1 MTGESNW
8 SARAAWASGYV
19 ACAAGFLLCVVSFY
33 PGYLSPDSIRQF
45 TEARAWAFTDAHPP
59 LMAAVWGV
67 VDRVLPGPAG
77 MLLLH
82 NAAFWGALA
91 LFWRAVARR
100 SLLAGLCLVASGFLP
115 PVLALLSTIWKD
127 VGMGASLLLASAL
140 IYTALR
146 DGSKRALLAS
156 IPFLFYGYGV
166 RHNAAPAVLPLALWS
181 GVVACRLWPSLKE
194 RAAGRLRLLPF
205 ALGLA
210 YFLALTAA
218 VLLTTRALT
227 GGRSGYFS
235 QVVLL
240 HDLTAISIERGE
252 PLFPD
257 YVLRGENFSLARA
270 AATYQP
276 DQAVDLFKSE
286 GAVMK
291 MTENPE
297 EVAALRAKWLE
308 VVPAN
313 KAAYLRHRWAAF
325 RMMIGLGE
333 AEVCFPYLVTSR
345 PFAGYE
351 VNLDWRVHRLLRAVF
366 WKLRNT
372 FFFRGYVWLL
382 LSLGLL
388 STAAAGRLR
397 GDLEPAFV
405 LSLSGT
411 LYGLAY
417 FFFAPSCDFRYLWW
431 TVLAS
436 LASLCLC
443 VVPLVERWRVGV
455 KRSTPLP
462 RRA

>member
-1 MTGESNW
+1 LTDEPKG
-8 SARAAWASGYV
+8 SARAVWVAGYL
-19 ACAAGFLLCVVSFY
+19 ACVAGFLLCVVSFY
-33 PGYLSPDSIRQF
+33 PGYLSTDSIRQLS
-45 TEARAWAFTDAHPP
+45 EARAWAFTDAHPP
-59 LMAAVWGV
+59 LMAALWGV
-67 VDRVLPGPAG
+67 VDRVLPGPVG

-91 LFWRAVARR
+91 LFWRATARR
-100 SLLAGLCLVASGFLP
+100 SLWAGLCFVAAGFLP

-146 DGSKRALLAS
+146 GGSKWALVAS
-156 IPFLFYGYGV
+156 APLLFYGYGV

-181 GVVACRLWPSLKE
+181 GLAASRLWPSLKK
-194 RAAGRLRLLPF
+194 RAAGRLRALPF

-210 YFLALTAA
+210 YFLLLTAA

-227 GGRSGYFS
+227 GGRSGYFG

-240 HDLTAISIERGE
+240 HDLTAISMERGE
-252 PLFPD
+252 ALFPD
-257 YVLRGENFSLARA
+257 YVLRGENFSLAGA
-270 AATYQP
+270 AATYRP
-276 DQAVDLFKSE
+276 NQAIALFKGE
-286 GAVMK
+286 GAVMS

-297 EVAALRAKWLE
+297 EVASLRAKWLE

-325 RMMIGLGE
+325 RPLIGLGGG
-333 AEVCFPYLVTSR
+333 EVCFPYLATSR
-345 PFAGYE
+345 PFGGYE
-351 VNLDWRVHRLLRAVF
+351 VNDWRVHRLLRAVF

-372 FFFRGYVWLL
+372 LFFRGYAWLL

-388 STAAAGRLR
+388 CAAAAGRLS
-397 GDLEPAFV
+397 GDLEAVFV
-405 LSLSGT
+405 LSLSGL

-431 TVLAS
+431 TLLAS
-436 LASLCLC
+436 LASLCLLL
-443 VVPLVERWRVGV
+443 VSLVERWRGGV
-455 KRSTPLP
+455 KH
-462 RRA
+462 